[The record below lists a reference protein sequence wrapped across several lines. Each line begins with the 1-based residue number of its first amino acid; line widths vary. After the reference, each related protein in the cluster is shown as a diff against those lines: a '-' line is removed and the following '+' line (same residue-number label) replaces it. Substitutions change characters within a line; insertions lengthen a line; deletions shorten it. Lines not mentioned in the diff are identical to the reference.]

1 MALSVEPSGQSCG
14 ALVRGLDLTKPLSDA
29 EIAEVRGIWL
39 EHQVIAFPDQ
49 PMRIE
54 DLERFAQ
61 TIGPYGDDPYL
72 ASMPGHKH
80 VVELRREPDETT
92 TIFAESWHSDW
103 SFLPSPPVGT
113 ALLGS
118 VIPPVGGDTLYA
130 NQYAAY
136 DALSPD
142 TKKRLDGLMG
152 VHSARRGYAPTGLY
166 GDADREKGRS
176 MRILSGD
183 SAMKTQL
190 HPVVRTHPETG
201 RKALFVSGAYTIGID
216 GMPEGEAD
224 ELLNELFAHQVKP
237 EFRYVHKW
245 QPDMLT
251 LWDNRCL
258 LHRATGGYQGHRR
271 LLHRITIS
279 ERPGN
284 RPH

>member
-1 MALSVEPSGQSCG
+1 MKLAVEHSGQSCG
-14 ALVRGLDLTKPLSDA
+14 ALVRGVDLTQPLTDA
-29 EIAEVRGIWL
+29 EIAEVRRVWL

-49 PMRIE
+49 SMAIA
-54 DLERFAQ
+54 DLERFALM
-61 TIGPYGDDPYL
+61 IGPYGDDPYL

-136 DALSPD
+136 EALSPSM
-142 TKKRLDGLMG
+142 KQRIEGLMG
-152 VHSARRGYAPTGLY
+152 IHSARRGYAPTGLY
-166 GDADREKGRS
+166 GDTDRQKGRS
-176 MRILSGD
+176 MQILSGD
-183 SAMKTQL
+183 SAMKIQL
-190 HPVVRTHPETG
+190 HPLVRTHPETG
-201 RKALFVSGAYTIGID
+201 RKALFVSSAYTIGID
-216 GMPEGEAD
+216 GMPEDEANALLE
-224 ELLNELFAHQVKP
+224 ELYEHQVRP
-237 EFRYVHKW
+237 EFRYTHKW
-245 QPDMLT
+245 QPNMLT

-271 LLHRITIS
+271 LLYRITIS
-279 ERPGN
+279 ERPGI

>member
-1 MALSVEPSGQSCG
+1 MKLAVEQSGQSCG
-14 ALVRGLDLTKPLSDA
+14 ALVRGVDLTQPLTDA
-29 EIAEVRGIWL
+29 EIAEVRRVWL

-49 PMRIE
+49 SMAIA
-54 DLERFAQ
+54 DLERFALM
-61 TIGPYGDDPYL
+61 IGPYGDDPYL

-136 DALSPD
+136 EALSPSM
-142 TKKRLDGLMG
+142 KQRIEGLMG
-152 VHSARRGYAPTGLY
+152 IHSARRGYAPTGLY
-166 GDADREKGRS
+166 GDTDRQKGRS
-176 MRILSGD
+176 MQILSGD

-190 HPVVRTHPETG
+190 HPLVRTHPETG
-201 RKALFVSGAYTIGID
+201 RKALFVSSAYTIGID
-216 GMPEGEAD
+216 GMPEDEANALLE
-224 ELLNELFAHQVKP
+224 ELYEHQVRP
-237 EFRYVHKW
+237 EFRYTHKW
-245 QPDMLT
+245 QPNMLT

-271 LLHRITIS
+271 LLYRITIS
-279 ERPGN
+279 ERPGI